1 MIRTFFS
8 RSSLM
13 LSLALGFGIFLTS
26 CNKDKENIPP
36 APVAALM
43 AFNLAPDQQAISIGL
58 DGNMLPGGP
67 LGFGNYTGQYL
78 NAFPGNRNI
87 VSFNSIS
94 SESLDSSTYNFEVNK
109 FYSLFVVGYNGS
121 YTNIVSEDNYD
132 SLTASSGKA
141 YVRFINA
148 LPNTAASS
156 VVLESSGTEV
166 VNRSSAFGE
175 VSPFLEVEPGNITI
189 QASNEGGVDI
199 SRTISLT
206 QTKAYTVL
214 LMGSPNET
222 DPARTAQ
229 IKFIENGTV
238 TD

>member
-1 MIRTFFS
+1 MIRNIFS

-13 LSLALGFGIFLTS
+13 LSLALGFGFFLAS
-26 CNKDKENIPP
+26 CNKNKDDIQPT
-36 APVAALM
+36 PVAALM
-43 AFNLAPDQQAISIGL
+43 AFNLAPDQQAVAIGL
-58 DGNMLPGGP
+58 DGNLLPGGP

-78 NAFPGNRNI
+78 NAIPGNRNI
-87 VSFNSIS
+87 ASYNAVS
-94 SESLDSSTYNFEVNK
+94 SESLDSSTFNFEVNK
-109 FYSLFVVGYNGS
+109 YYSLFVVGYNGS

-148 LPNTAASS
+148 LPNTTAST
-156 VVLESSGTEV
+156 VVLESSGAQL

-175 VSPFLEVEPGNITI
+175 VSPFLEVDPGNITF
-189 QASNEGGVDI
+189 QVTNEGGVDVN
-199 SRTISLT
+199 RTISLT

-222 DPARTAQ
+222 DPAKIPQ